1 MTTSKTVSVL
11 FQTTRIQLLILSK
24 SWAAR
29 LSDLLMPSAIAL
41 VPIILGRAVAGDE
54 AGLNFAQHTQTTNFA
69 GFLLI
74 GGGAF
79 MLVTRAFWGFGH
91 WVRQEM
97 QGGTLE
103 ILYLA
108 PASMAAILAGV
119 ALAFILYSALFFVGA
134 MLIGALLFQILFQ
147 TNQLPVALAFLI
159 VGLPPIYG
167 LALLYGALV
176 LRLKETDAFIQI
188 AQWITTLLMGVYFPI
203 TLFPVALK
211 AISLLFPPTWLT
223 QGLRSALLDVPYLSN
238 SWLIDLGVLLIFCLV
253 GPILGYLIFART
265 ENALRA
271 NSGLGE
277 F

>member
-1 MTTSKTVSVL
+1 MTFSKTVRVL
-11 FQTTRIQLLILSK
+11 LQTTRMQLLILSK
-24 SWAAR
+24 TWAAR

-41 VPIILGRAVAGDE
+41 GPIILGRAVAGDE

-74 GGGAF
+74 GGGTF
-79 MLVTRAFWGFGH
+79 LLVTRAFWGFGH
-91 WVRQEM
+91 WIRQEM

-108 PASMAAILAGV
+108 PASMATILAGV
-119 ALAFILYSALFFVGA
+119 ALAFMLYSALIFIGA
-134 MLIGALLFQILFQ
+134 MVVGALLFQIVFQ
-147 TNQLPVALAFLI
+147 TNQLSIALAFLVI
-159 VGLPPIYG
+159 GLPPIYG

-176 LRLKETDAFIQI
+176 LRLKETDAFIQL
-188 AQWITTLLMGVYFPI
+188 AQWVITLLMGVYFPI
-203 TLFPVALK
+203 TLFPIVLK
-211 AISLLFPPTWLT
+211 MISLLFPPTWLT
-223 QGLRSALLDVPYLSN
+223 QGLRSTLLGVPYLSN
-238 SWLIDLGVLLIFCLV
+238 SWLMDLAVLLFFCVV

-265 ENALRA
+265 ENTLRA